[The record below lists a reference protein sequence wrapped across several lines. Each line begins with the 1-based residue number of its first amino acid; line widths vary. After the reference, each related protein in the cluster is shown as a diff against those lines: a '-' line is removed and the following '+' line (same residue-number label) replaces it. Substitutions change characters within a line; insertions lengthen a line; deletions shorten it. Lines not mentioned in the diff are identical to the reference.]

1 MASMSLPVEKKRKTR
16 LVHKKKGVGT
26 PPGTLL
32 PEAGAQPPCVI
43 LCSYDSESFEEQ
55 KIENIEEIKAFLHKR
70 RVTWVDVLSAN
81 DTATIK
87 RIGEIFEIHPL
98 TLEDV
103 VNKHQRAK
111 CEDYEKY
118 RFIVTQAVQWGE
130 AMEVEDISIILG
142 NGFIITFQ
150 EKPNDNF
157 AIVRNRI
164 KNAHGIIRTQN
175 ADYLAYAILDSI
187 VDGYFPT
194 LEAIG
199 EKLEDLEDRII
210 ARPEVHWISSLH
222 MIKRDLLAIRR
233 ILWPFRDAL
242 NTLIRDFYSSLYEET
257 GLHLRDCYDHLIRLI
272 DLTEMYR
279 EVATDLRDVYLTSLT
294 NRTNDIMRVLTV
306 VATIFMPLTFI
317 TSIYGMNFERNSPFN
332 MPELGW
338 YYGYPMIMA
347 LMALVAIAMLFYFYK
362 KGWVST
368 ADITL
373 HETEK

>member
-1 MASMSLPVEKKRKTR
+1 MSAHAEKKRKTR
-16 LVHKKKGVGT
+16 LVHKKKGVGA

-32 PEAGAQPPCVI
+32 PEVGAPPPSII

-55 KIENIEEIKAFLHKR
+55 KIENVEDIQAFLNKR
-70 RVTWVDVLSAN
+70 AVTWVDVLSAN
-81 DTATIK
+81 DPTTIK

-103 VNKHQRAK
+103 TNKRQRAK

-118 RFIVTQAVQWGE
+118 RFIAAQTVQWK
-130 AMEVEDISIILG
+130 EVLEIEDISIILG
-142 NGFIITFQ
+142 NNFLLTFQ
-150 EKPNDNF
+150 ERPNDNF
-157 AIVRNRI
+157 ALIRNRI
-164 KNAHGIIRTQN
+164 RNSHGIIRTQN
-175 ADYLAYAILDSI
+175 ADYLAYSILDSI

-194 LEAIG
+194 LESIG
-199 EKLEDLEDRII
+199 EKLENLEDHII
-210 ARPEVHWISSLH
+210 ARPEHHWISSLH

-233 ILWPFRDAL
+233 ILWPLRDAL
-242 NTLIRDFYSSLYEET
+242 NTLIRDFYSTFHQET
-257 GLHLRDCYDHLIRLI
+257 GLHLRDCYDHVIRLI

-317 TSIYGMNFERNSPFN
+317 TSIYGMNFDRSSPFN

-338 YYGYPMIMA
+338 YYGYPIILGSMTLIG
-347 LMALVAIAMLFYFYK
+347 IAMLFYFYK
-362 KGWVST
+362 KGWVT
-368 ADITL
+368 MRDITL
-373 HETEK
+373 HEPKE